1 MEKFKGDKN
10 MNNLSENISFLAKK
24 ILFNKGILNFN
35 VELGNQTA
43 KKDIRDLPLKVLMK
57 IRKNQKTSKYSNS
70 IDIPFVLEQNHI
82 QVNINLNEIF
92 DEYSFDGNLIW
103 DFFIVLSYEGENIE
117 FPLQYNSN
125 LSLNYF
131 TFTQNELYKVKPY
144 VTAHN
149 QLAIYIKA
157 YEIFVNITE
166 FTFEKNNIQLTG
178 YISSKEYNTFKFND
192 SSCYL
197 ILKNRNP
204 RVERDYSNA
213 IVEKEF
219 NILNNY
225 FEVDLEIPEVKTNYN
240 SNIDLIIRLTTLK
253 GNYMDISLIPLLGE
267 NIIGMKRLLKVQ

>member
-103 DFFIVLSYEGENIE
+103 DFY
-117 FPLQYNSN
+117 
-125 LSLNYF
+125 
-131 TFTQNELYKVKPY
+131 
-144 VTAHN
+144 
-149 QLAIYIKA
+149 A
-157 YEIFVNITE
+157 Y
-166 FTFEKNNIQLTG
+166 Q
-178 YISSKEYNTFKFND
+178 
-192 SSCYL
+192 
-197 ILKNRNP
+197 
-204 RVERDYSNA
+204 DY
-213 IVEKEF
+213 
-219 NILNNY
+219 
-225 FEVDLEIPEVKTNYN
+225 
-240 SNIDLIIRLTTLK
+240 
-253 GNYMDISLIPLLGE
+253 
-267 NIIGMKRLLKVQ
+267 